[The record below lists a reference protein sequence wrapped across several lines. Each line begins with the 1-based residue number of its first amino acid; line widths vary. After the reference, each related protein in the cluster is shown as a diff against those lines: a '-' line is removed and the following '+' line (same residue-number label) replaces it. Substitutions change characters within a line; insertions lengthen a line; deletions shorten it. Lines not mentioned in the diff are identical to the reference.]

1 VFRNTVTFTV
11 WSIVLHVVI
20 GTALAV
26 AVNSQLPRVI
36 KYVARTT
43 IFFPFL
49 ISWAAVSLI
58 WKYAFDPTFGVF
70 SYYGSKIGV
79 PTGVLIDNTWAMP
92 ALILVDFWH
101 TIGFAFV
108 VILAGLQAIPES
120 LYEAAR
126 VDGANAWD
134 RFWRITLPLLSP
146 SLFFVTVINFIGAFQ
161 IFEPM
166 FLMTQGRPGISTK
179 SMVQYVYET
188 AFRNFDV
195 GYGAVLAIV
204 VFAVVLVVTGLQF
217 KLFRRWVHAS

>member
-1 VFRNTVTFTV
+1 
-11 WSIVLHVVI
+11 
-20 GTALAV
+20 
-26 AVNSQLPRVI
+26 
-36 KYVARTT
+36 
-43 IFFPFL
+43 
-49 ISWAAVSLI
+49 
-58 WKYAFDPTFGVF
+58 VF